1 MIELERSRD
10 SMEILWIGTDS
21 PEFDI
26 NAFPAFGGV
35 PSDVFRFTMNA
46 ITYVLA
52 YDGRETQEVRN
63 SMSS

>member
-1 MIELERSRD
+1 
-10 SMEILWIGTDS
+10 MEILWIGTDS